1 MVAGSR
7 AASPCRRWSKGTE
20 PTTVSERA
28 VPSCYLLESVQRL
41 AERQEPLDPLLGPNS
56 NSHASCAAELSI
68 GLLKP
73 SSPAAR
79 IKIPCG
85 AGQDEL
91 TNSLARRCK
100 GGRIHVAHSPS
111 SSAVVSGPRRRFR
124 NTVGAQ
130 CGRLYP
136 FRTLMLRPFTSG
148 KRRHRPSIM

>member
-100 GGRIHVAHSPS
+100 GGRIHRRSLAEQF
-111 SSAVVSGPRRRFR
+111 SG
-124 NTVGAQ
+124 GQ
-130 CGRLYP
+130 
-136 FRTLMLRPFTSG
+136 
-148 KRRHRPSIM
+148 RPSPALSEHRRSPMRALVSLQNLDATAVH